1 MHYIV
6 YCNDKPNHVEKRLAN
21 YEAHKA
27 YLMSKPIKFLLS
39 GPIVDEGD
47 RETMVGSFFLVEAD
61 NIDEVKAFNNNDPF
75 KAADIWETITIRPF
89 KLRVNNMTGEESG
102 A

>member
-1 MHYIV
+1 
-6 YCNDKPNHVEKRLAN
+6 
-21 YEAHKA
+21 
-27 YLMSKPIKFLLS
+27 
-39 GPIVDEGD
+39 
-47 RETMVGSFFLVEAD
+47 MVGSFFLIEAN
-61 NIDEVKAFNNNDPF
+61 NIEEVQEFNNNDPF